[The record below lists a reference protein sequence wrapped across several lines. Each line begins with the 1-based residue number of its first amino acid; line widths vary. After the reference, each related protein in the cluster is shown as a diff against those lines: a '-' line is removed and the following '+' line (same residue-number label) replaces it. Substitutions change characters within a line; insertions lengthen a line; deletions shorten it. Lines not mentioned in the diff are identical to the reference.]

1 MTKVFEPYSPSYS
14 SSKKWLT
21 IKNSEQMFEGSA
33 NDYRLKYW
41 LLSIG
46 PVVSNL

>member
-1 MTKVFEPYSPSYS
+1 MTRVFQPYSPSYS

-33 NDYRLKYW
+33 NDYRLNY
-41 LLSIG
+41 LIG
-46 PVVSNL
+46 A